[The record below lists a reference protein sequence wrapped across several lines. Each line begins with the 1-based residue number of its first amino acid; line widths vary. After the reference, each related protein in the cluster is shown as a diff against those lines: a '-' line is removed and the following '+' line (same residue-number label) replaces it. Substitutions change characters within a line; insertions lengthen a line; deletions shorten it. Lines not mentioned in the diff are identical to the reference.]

1 MPSKPQ
7 SLMWFRADLRV
18 ADNPALHL
26 AMQNGP
32 VLAVFCASE
41 KQWQQHDI
49 SPAKKALLVAQ
60 VRDLADSLAQLN
72 VPLLVL
78 DCPLFADIPDA
89 LAALVKQHD
98 IQQLYYN
105 HEYEV
110 NEMGLS
116 RQVTKRMKSLG
127 VAVRGEHDQVLTVPG
142 SIRTGS
148 GEFYK
153 VFTAFKKALYKAA
166 PDILR
171 PYYTAPDAQQ
181 KVDMNSDLQ
190 ALDNLDVD
198 NSWLER
204 WPAGEQLAQQQLQ
217 RFVHEAIRDYKK
229 TRDFPAQDNT
239 SRLSAYQAV
248 GALSTMQCLRAAL
261 AENNGELDSGN
272 EGIVTW
278 INELIWRDF
287 YRHLLVAYP
296 DLCKHKAFKS
306 DTDRLPWKHDE
317 DKFQRWCEGNT
328 GYPIVDAAMR
338 QLNQTGWMHN
348 RLRMIVAM
356 FLTKHLFID
365 WRWGERYFMQKLVD
379 GDLASNNG
387 GWQWSASTG
396 CDAVPYFRIF
406 NPVTQ
411 SERFDPKG
419 DFIRN
424 YVPELAKFDAK
435 KIHMPSADLAKRF
448 GYPAPMVD
456 HASAVAQTKAWFK
469 ELNASQQE

>member
-1 MPSKPQ
+1 
-7 SLMWFRADLRV
+7 
-18 ADNPALHL
+18 
-26 AMQNGP
+26 
-32 VLAVFCASE
+32 
-41 KQWQQHDI
+41 
-49 SPAKKALLVAQ
+49 
-60 VRDLADSLAQLN
+60 
-72 VPLLVL
+72 
-78 DCPLFADIPDA
+78 
-89 LAALVKQHD
+89 
-98 IQQLYYN
+98 
-105 HEYEV
+105 
-110 NEMGLS
+110 
-116 RQVTKRMKSLG
+116 
-127 VAVRGEHDQVLTVPG
+127 
-142 SIRTGS
+142 
-148 GEFYK
+148 
-153 VFTAFKKALYKAA
+153 
-166 PDILR
+166 
-171 PYYTAPDAQQ
+171 
-181 KVDMNSDLQ
+181 MNSDLQ

-217 RFVHEAIRDYKK
+217 RFVHEAIRDYKQ

-338 QLNQTGWMHN
+338 QMNQTGWMHN

-424 YVPELAKFDAK
+424 YVPEIAKFDAK
-435 KIHMPSADLAKRF
+435 KFICRRPTWQNVLVTPHLWWITPVPLRKPKPGLRNSTPRNR
-448 GYPAPMVD
+448 
-456 HASAVAQTKAWFK
+456 S
-469 ELNASQQE
+469 NACPRR